1 MSEKLKSF
9 WEDVKRTLRVASRPT
24 YDEIW
29 QMFKITIIG
38 FLIVGF
44 IGFVFQLVGSLITG
58 ASLP

>member
-9 WEDVKRTLRVASRPT
+9 WEDVKRTIKVASKPT

-38 FLIVGF
+38 FLIVGL
-44 IGFVFQLVGSLITG
+44 IGFVFQLAGSLMAG
-58 ASLP
+58 AAHP

>member
-9 WEDVKRTLRVASRPT
+9 WEDVKRTIRVASKPT

-38 FLIVGF
+38 FLIVGL
-44 IGFVFQLVGSLITG
+44 IGFVFQLAGSLMTG
-58 ASLP
+58 ATPP